1 MLSRLIAELK
11 IQHHAGPL
19 SPKFL
24 WAFRSAG
31 RGIKRTFDALLPLL
45 ALAYAVEARAE
56 SEPEWF
62 VVEVAKERTTLMNK
76 NFLPGDR
83 TWTAIV
89 LHPGYEHEMVGNTT
103 ILMSLTEFDCRNRTM
118 RTLFDIGRNDEGET
132 TGSER
137 YERPEMNYVIPGT
150 IGEAEWRYACKVDPM
165 PAAWLSSPSE
175 LRKLALKTHS
185 EMEAHKE

>member
-1 MLSRLIAELK
+1 MLSEPTADLK

-31 RGIKRTFDALLPLL
+31 RGIKRAFDALLPLL
-45 ALAYAVEARAE
+45 ALASAVEARAE
-56 SEPEWF
+56 DPEWF

-76 NFLPGDR
+76 NILPGNR
-83 TWTAIV
+83 AWTAIV
-89 LHPGYEHEMVGNTT
+89 LHPGYEHEMDGKTT

-118 RTLFDIGRNDEGET
+118 RTLYSIGRDDEGQS

-137 YERPEMNYVIPGT
+137 YMMPETDYVIPGT
-150 IGEAEWRYACKVDPM
+150 IGEDEWEYACKVAPM
-165 PAAWLSSPSE
+165 PTAWLSSPSE
-175 LRKLALKTHS
+175 LRKLALETHN
-185 EMEAHKE
+185 ELEAHNE